1 MRLIDADELLK
12 EVISIHDGWLQPQK
26 DWHSVEDSI
35 KNAPTVYKDKPIKPE
50 LNWKSYYA
58 FCGSCKQPIV
68 ELIVSA
74 IGYIPYKKYCFCPWC
89 GTKIEWGH

>member
-1 MRLIDADELLK
+1 MRLIDADELMEHAMRDKL
-12 EVISIHDGWLQPQK
+12 
-26 DWHSVEDSI
+26 DSRELI
-35 KNAPTVYKDKPIKPE
+35 FQMIENAPTIYKDKPVKPE

-74 IGYIPYKKYCFCPWC
+74 IGYIPYKKYHFCPWC

>member
-1 MRLIDADELLK
+1 MRLIDADELMEHAMRDKL
-12 EVISIHDGWLQPQK
+12 
-26 DWHSVEDSI
+26 DSRELI
-35 KNAPTVYKDKPIKPE
+35 WQMINNAPTIYKDKPVKPE

-74 IGYIPYKKYCFCPWC
+74 IGYIPYKKYHFCPWC
-89 GTKIEWGH
+89 GTKIEWGY

>member
-1 MRLIDADELLK
+1 MRLIDADELMEHAMRDKL
-12 EVISIHDGWLQPQK
+12 
-26 DWHSVEDSI
+26 DSRELI
-35 KNAPTVYKDKPIKPE
+35 WQMINNAPTIYRDKPVKPE

-74 IGYIPYKKYCFCPWC
+74 IGYIPYKKYNFCPWC

>member
-1 MRLIDADELLK
+1 MRLIDADELMEHATRERL
-12 EVISIHDGWLQPQK
+12 
-26 DWHSVEDSI
+26 DSRELI
-35 KNAPTVYKDKPIKPE
+35 WQMINNAPTIYRDKPVKPE

-74 IGYIPYKKYCFCPWC
+74 IGYIPYKKYHFCPWC

>member
-1 MRLIDADELLK
+1 MRPIDADELMEHAIRDRL
-12 EVISIHDGWLQPQK
+12 
-26 DWHSVEDSI
+26 DSRELI
-35 KNAPTVYKDKPIKPE
+35 WQMINNAPTIYKDKPVKPE

-74 IGYIPYKKYCFCPWC
+74 IGYIPYKKYHFCPWC
-89 GTKIEWGH
+89 GTKIEWGY

>member
-1 MRLIDADELLK
+1 MRLIDADELMEHAMRDKL
-12 EVISIHDGWLQPQK
+12 
-26 DWHSVEDSI
+26 DSRELI
-35 KNAPTVYKDKPIKPE
+35 WQMINNAPTINKPIKPE

-68 ELIVSA
+68 ELIVST
-74 IGYIPYKKYCFCPWC
+74 IGYIPYKKYRFCPWC